1 MTTTL
6 YRFFDA
12 QDDLLY
18 VGISMNFASRIRSHK
33 SERDWFTQIASITLE
48 HYETREAAVE
58 AEKQA
63 ITQECPRHNVAHNQ
77 ARAQTLSVDAF
88 RTDYDCAPIFANALM
103 QVSDAIGLWSI
114 SGEAINDF
122 CELIATGIDKRD
134 YCRSCRD
141 LGVSFQQNVYLPISL
156 TAQSNVFEAF
166 YLCRNEHV
174 WTCCWE
180 GTP

>member
-1 MTTTL
+1 MSTTL
-6 YRFFDA
+6 YRFFNS
-12 QDDLLY
+12 QNDLLY

-48 HYETREAAVE
+48 HYETREDAVE

-77 ARAQTLSVDAF
+77 ARAETLSVDALK
-88 RTDYDCAPIFANALM
+88 TDYHCAHIFANALM
-103 QVSDAIGLWSI
+103 QVSDAIGLRSI
-114 SGEAINDF
+114 SVEVINDF

-134 YCRSCRD
+134 YCTSCRD
-141 LGVSFQQNVYLPISL
+141 LGVSFHQNVYLPISL
-156 TAQSNVFEAF
+156 TAQNNEFEAF
-166 YLCRNEHV
+166 YLCRNEHL
-174 WTCCWE
+174 WTCYWK